1 MGKARGVSLIF
12 EFGSLQNLA
21 VFKLAVFEGYVFIK
35 SVFIK
40 KTVCIYKVMYDMLYR
55 VLAIVARTR
64 WLQYAHKLTSTRT
77 IPQTKSHN

>member
-1 MGKARGVSLIF
+1 MKERIDFFSHKIWAHHLGKARGVSLIF

-40 KTVCIYKVMYDMLYR
+40 KTECIYIY
-55 VLAIVARTR
+55 ARAEDVKDQSYQHTT
-64 WLQYAHKLTSTRT
+64 QAMIK
-77 IPQTKSHN
+77 